1 MHPIKP
7 VSSAYEGESSDAP
20 RDDAPDA
27 VRARALLPLRAMTP
41 RAPQRRAG
49 ASDPGSGPSDHELV
63 ARLRAGDERA
73 FEAVFDAY
81 VVPLCVF
88 ALSFVKSRE
97 LATEV
102 VHDVFL
108 QIWRRREQLVLRESL
123 KAYLYRATH
132 NRALNLAKRV
142 AVEQRWLARAAQEQ
156 DAAPVGSVPP
166 AQAMAEEYEFIVALE
181 REVARFPERR
191 RAVFLLRWRD
201 GLSYEQIAEL
211 LGISTKTVENQI
223 TRALRALR
231 ARLAS
236 FRD

>member
-1 MHPIKP
+1 MTDRTPP
-7 VSSAYEGESSDAP
+7 RRVDA
-20 RDDAPDA
+20 AA
-27 VRARALLPLRAMTP
+27 SHV
-41 RAPQRRAG
+41 QQ
-49 ASDPGSGPSDHELV
+49 SDPELV
-63 ARLRAGDERA
+63 ARLRGGDERA
-73 FEAVFDAY
+73 FEALFDAY

-88 ALSFVKSRE
+88 ALSIVKSRE

-108 QIWRRREQLVLRESL
+108 QIWARREQLVVRESV

-156 DAAPVGSVPP
+156 DAALVGSVPP

-231 ARLAS
+231 ARLAT